1 MEMKQVAFIEMKAGT
16 AEEYHFLERL
26 EQDYNQHLPDRIL
39 EALAASAHTL
49 SGYKV
54 NRLEHA
60 LQAAARAEADGADE
74 EMIVGALI
82 HDLGDSLAPYNHSQ
96 YAASIIRPYVRNE
109 VTWILHHH
117 GLFQNFYYAHHSGG
131 DRYERDRYKG
141 HPYYQSC
148 VDFCERW
155 DQSSF
160 DPDYPTPGLSH
171 FAPMVQRV
179 FSRKPFDPEVIGD
192 EYSLE

>member
-1 MEMKQVAFIEMKAGT
+1 MDQVAFIEMKAGT

-26 EQDYNQHLPDRIL
+26 EQDYNQHLPERIL
-39 EALAASAHTL
+39 ETLEASAHTL
-49 SGYKV
+49 TGYKV

-74 EMIVGALI
+74 EMIVGVLI

-96 YAASIIRPYVRNE
+96 FAASIIRPYVRNE
-109 VTWILHHH
+109 VTWVLHHH
-117 GLFQNFYYAHHSGG
+117 GLFQNFYYAHHTGG
-131 DRYERDRYKG
+131 DRNERDRYKT

-148 VDFCERW
+148 IDFCERW

-160 DPDYPTPGLSH
+160 DPDYPTPELSH
-171 FAPMVQRV
+171 FAPMLRNI
-179 FSRKPFDPEVIGD
+179 FGRRPFDPEVIGE

>member
-1 MEMKQVAFIEMKAGT
+1 MQQVSFIEMKSGT
-16 AEEYHFLERL
+16 AQEYQFLEQL
-26 EQDYNQHLPDRIL
+26 EQAYNRHLPERIL
-39 EALAASAHTL
+39 QALEASAHTL

-74 EMIVGALI
+74 EMIVGVLI
-82 HDLGDSLAPYNHSQ
+82 HDLGDNLAPYNHSQ
-96 YAASIIRPYVRNE
+96 FAASIIRPYVRNE

-117 GLFQNFYYAHHSGG
+117 GLFQNFYYAHHAGG
-131 DRYERDRYKG
+131 DRNERDRYKD
-141 HPYYQSC
+141 HPFYQPC

-160 DPDYPTPGLSH
+160 DPDYPTPALSH
-171 FAPMVQRV
+171 FAPRV
-179 FSRKPFDPEVIGD
+179 RRIFSRTPFDPQVIGKEFPLD
-192 EYSLE
+192 